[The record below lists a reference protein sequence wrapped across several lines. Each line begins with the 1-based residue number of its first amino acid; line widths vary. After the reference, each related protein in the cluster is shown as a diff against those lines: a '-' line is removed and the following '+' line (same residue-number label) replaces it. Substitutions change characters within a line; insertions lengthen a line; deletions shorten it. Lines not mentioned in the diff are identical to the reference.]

1 MLAGRRGDW
10 LRRDYNN
17 QRHQQQWRQDM
28 ARVGRRRRVL
38 NDEVLSAAGASGAA
52 RAAFDPDAPRYGEQA
67 NIENHPQVTDF
78 VPRRKLAVFTTV
90 LAGVGTAAATA
101 AIAHYDEQISA
112 ALPGVT
118 ASDLSDGMAAGVSAW
133 TTAMAMLVIALLAK
147 LTFSLRRHRVDDYAG
162 RYRVWKWIG
171 FGALAMSVNAVA
183 PVHELLAKA
192 AVSATGWS
200 LTTAGAEW
208 WLAPL
213 ALIGG
218 WIFVRLLLEINES
231 RPALAFVA
239 TAAVC
244 YAAAA
249 VGALGL
255 LPASAAPWGALVTS
269 AMPLVGATFALA
281 GAMVFTRYVVLDVQ
295 GLIDHTPAPVVEKP
309 ATAEMSEPK
318 AEAKPTPSPVPAKV
332 APAPAAAVA
341 TPSQEIEE
349 SHDEEWSDD
358 EDDDYGNRK
367 LSKADKKRLRRQNR
381 AA

>member
-1 MLAGRRGDW
+1 M
-10 LRRDYNN
+10 
-17 QRHQQQWRQDM
+17 
-28 ARVGRRRRVL
+28 
-38 NDEVLSAAGASGAA
+38 NDEVLNASGASGAA

-101 AIAHYDEQISA
+101 AIAHYSETIAA

-118 ASDLSDGMAAGVSAW
+118 ASELSAGMAGGVSAW
-133 TTAMAMLVIALLAK
+133 TTVIAMLMIALLAK

-183 PVHELLAKA
+183 PAHGLLAKA

-200 LTTAGAEW
+200 LTTAGSEW

-213 ALIGG
+213 ALVGG

-231 RPALAFVA
+231 RPALAFTL

-244 YAAAA
+244 YLVAAA
-249 VGALGL
+249 GTLGL
-255 LPASAAPWGALVTS
+255 IPASAAPWGEIVAN

-281 GAMVFTRYVVLDVQ
+281 GAMVFARYVVLDVQ
-295 GLIDHTPAPVVEKP
+295 GLVDHTPAPVVEKP
-309 ATAEMSEPK
+309 AKAEKSEPK
-318 AEAKPTPSPVPAKV
+318 AEAKPVPAPAPVKT

-341 TPSQEIEE
+341 AASHEVEE

-367 LSKADKKRLRRQNR
+367 LTKADKKRLRRQNR

>member
-1 MLAGRRGDW
+1 
-10 LRRDYNN
+10 
-17 QRHQQQWRQDM
+17 M

-90 LAGVGTAAATA
+90 LAGIGTAAATA
-101 AIAHYDEQISA
+101 AIAHYSETIA
-112 ALPGVT
+112 GALPGVS
-118 ASDLSDGMAAGVSAW
+118 ASDLSDGMASGVSAW
-133 TTAMAMLVIALLAK
+133 TTAMAMLMIALLAK

-183 PVHELLAKA
+183 PVHSLLAKA
-192 AVSATGWS
+192 AMSATGWS
-200 LTTAGAEW
+200 LTTAGSEW

-213 ALIGG
+213 ALVGG

-231 RPALAFVA
+231 RPALAFA
-239 TAAVC
+239 STAAVC
-244 YAAAA
+244 YVAAA

-255 LPASAAPWGALVTS
+255 LPASAAPWGTVVTS

-309 ATAEMSEPK
+309 AKAEMSEPK
-318 AEAKPTPSPVPAKV
+318 VEEKPAPVAAPAKSV
-332 APAPAAAVA
+332 SAPAAVA
-341 TPSQEIEE
+341 AAAIAKSHEADE